1 MTCGGPT
8 VAGSLALVDGA
19 GLTDV
24 LVGRVKPADVIQSHP
39 DVPGLRVL
47 ASGAIPPN
55 PSELL
60 GSNAMRVADPRAGR
74 PTRW

>member
-1 MTCGGPT
+1 M
-8 VAGSLALVDGA
+8 VDGA

-24 LVGRVKPADVIQSHP
+24 LVGRVEAGQVVQDHP

-60 GSNAMRVADPRAGR
+60 GSQVDDAR
-74 PTRW
+74 